1 MSAPS
6 DVNWLRSEEP
16 PFDDEPSVGTPIE
29 LLHRRVESCGGR
41 VGLVTEEET
50 VTYAELLARAQRFA
64 SLLGAS
70 GHRGGDRVVLC
81 CSGPELP
88 PALLGTWMASGI
100 AVVLPLQSA
109 PADLCEQLRA
119 ARARTAVVPAG
130 HIELVHRHGGPKLKT
145 VLPSEGASERL
156 RATGLRAAAGS
167 ARGPGSV
174 ALLYYA
180 PGASCG
186 AMYTCE
192 SLVHNALAWRSWARL
207 GPDDGVLAFPDDAT
221 SIATPLLAAI
231 GSGAPLVLLPED
243 PSRWPACIR
252 SRHATFATASEAA
265 IDELFAAADA
275 EPDAIRSLRKLYVGC
290 PEVGS
295 LERSAR
301 PFGLQLH
308 RMYGPAGALL
318 PTHAVPLGLPPRVHP
333 LGGPSMGL
341 PLPGIQA
348 AVLHPKTR
356 LRLRAEE
363 VGELFVRGRAVH
375 SGYWES
381 AERTA
386 ESLWKGWVRTERVG
400 FLDEDGW
407 FYDLARPQTSD
418 ATTTAWAREFEL
430 VLAQH
435 PDVRSASARECTG
448 SAGQMF
454 YATVALHEHA
464 RDVEPDDLIRFC
476 RQRLPADKLP
486 KAVHVRQTGPSLS
499 ERIS

>member
-1 MSAPS
+1 M
-6 DVNWLRSEEP
+6 
-16 PFDDEPSVGTPIE
+16 
-29 LLHRRVESCGGR
+29 
-41 VGLVTEEET
+41 
-50 VTYAELLARAQRFA
+50 
-64 SLLGAS
+64 
-70 GHRGGDRVVLC
+70 
-81 CSGPELP
+81 
-88 PALLGTWMASGI
+88 
-100 AVVLPLQSA
+100 
-109 PADLCEQLRA
+109 
-119 ARARTAVVPAG
+119 
-130 HIELVHRHGGPKLKT
+130 
-145 VLPSEGASERL
+145 
-156 RATGLRAAAGS
+156 
-167 ARGPGSV
+167 
-174 ALLYYA
+174 
-180 PGASCG
+180 
-186 AMYTCE
+186 
-192 SLVHNALAWRSWARL
+192 
-207 GPDDGVLAFPDDAT
+207 
-221 SIATPLLAAI
+221 
-231 GSGAPLVLLPED
+231 
-243 PSRWPACIR
+243 
-252 SRHATFATASEAA
+252 
-265 IDELFAAADA
+265 
-275 EPDAIRSLRKLYVGC
+275 
-290 PEVGS
+290 
-295 LERSAR
+295 
-301 PFGLQLH
+301 
-308 RMYGPAGALL
+308 

-464 RDVEPDDLIRFC
+464 RDVAPDALIRFC